1 MDGLRGG
8 VGSVVSTAPSP
19 RIWPLKHLGQTEREK
34 RTPSTQAEVGLA
46 WEREAAVMLPASR
59 LQTQSCFRRATTGQ
73 QEMPMA
79 LALPVPE
86 DSPLLPAPG
95 SLQRNGK

>member
-1 MDGLRGG
+1 MGW
-8 VGSVVSTAPSP
+8 GSVVSTAPSR
-19 RIWPLKHLGQTEREK
+19 RIWPLKHLGQTEREQ
-34 RTPSTQAEVGLA
+34 RTPSTQAEAGLA
-46 WEREAAVMLPASR
+46 QGRDTTVMLPASR
-59 LQTQSCFRRATTGQ
+59 LQMQSCFRRATTGR

-79 LALPVPE
+79 LVLPVPE